1 MKKTQGVLIP
11 NWRQSWRMLS
21 VQALALTA
29 LLQVVWEQLPPD
41 VVAMM
46 DHDTAQTV
54 TALLCVAGIVG
65 RVIRQPSVDPKEG
78 D

>member
-11 NWRQSWRMLS
+11 NWRQSWRMFS

-29 LLQVVWEQLPPD
+29 LLQVVWEQLPPE

-46 DHDTAQTV
+46 DHDIAQTV